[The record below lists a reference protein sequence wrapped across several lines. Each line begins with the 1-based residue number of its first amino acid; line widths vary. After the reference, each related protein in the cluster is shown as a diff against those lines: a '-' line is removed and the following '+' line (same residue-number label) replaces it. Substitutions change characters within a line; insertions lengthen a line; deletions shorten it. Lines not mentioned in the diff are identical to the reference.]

1 MEKYITFS
9 SSIKKNDGKTVPYK
23 LRFIDSLRFMSASLS
38 DLVDKFSGIF
48 YSIECKSCM
57 EKIKINSECCFVGL
71 KNNRL
76 IYRCKDCKNQWKRLI
91 QGLIRKFP
99 SIYQFCN
106 GDLNKFILLVRKGL
120 YPYEDINNWEIF
132 DETTIR
138 PKEAFYTK
146 LNLDGISDADY
157 PHAQKVW

>member
-1 MEKYITFS
+1 
-9 SSIKKNDGKTVPYK
+9 
-23 LRFIDSLRFMSASLS
+23 MSASLS
-38 DLVDKFSGIF
+38 DPADNLYGIF

-57 EKIKINSECCFVGL
+57 EKIKINSECCFVEL
-71 KNNRL
+71 KNSRL
-76 IYRCKDCKNQWKRLI
+76 IYRCKDCKNEWKRPI
-91 QGLIRKFP
+91 EELIRKFP

-106 GDLNKFILLVRKGL
+106 GNLNKFILLVRKGL
-120 YPYEDINNWEIF
+120 YPYGYTDNWEKF

-138 PKEAFYTK
+138 PKEAFYSE

>member
-1 MEKYITFS
+1 
-9 SSIKKNDGKTVPYK
+9 
-23 LRFIDSLRFMSASLS
+23 MSASLS
-38 DLVDKFSGIF
+38 DLADNLSGIF

-57 EKIKINSECCFVGL
+57 EKIKINSECCFVEL
-71 KNNRL
+71 KNSRL
-76 IYRCKDCKNQWKRLI
+76 IYRCKDCKNEWKRPI
-91 QGLIRKFP
+91 EGLIRKFP

-106 GDLNKFILLVRKGL
+106 GNLNKFILLVRKGL
-120 YPYEDINNWEIF
+120 YPYGYTDNWEKF

-138 PKEAFYTK
+138 PKEAFYSE

>member
-1 MEKYITFS
+1 
-9 SSIKKNDGKTVPYK
+9 
-23 LRFIDSLRFMSASLS
+23 MSASLS
-38 DLVDKFSGIF
+38 ELADNLSGIF

-57 EKIKINSECCFVGL
+57 EKIKINSECCFVEL
-71 KNNRL
+71 KISRL
-76 IYRCKDCKNQWKRLI
+76 IYRCKDCKNEWKRPI
-91 QGLIRKFP
+91 EGLIRKFP

-106 GDLNKFILLVRKGL
+106 GNLNKFILLVRKGL
-120 YPYEDINNWEIF
+120 YPYGYTDNWEKF

-138 PKEAFYTK
+138 PKEAFYSE

>member
-1 MEKYITFS
+1 
-9 SSIKKNDGKTVPYK
+9 
-23 LRFIDSLRFMSASLS
+23 MSASLS
-38 DLVDKFSGIF
+38 DLADNLSGIF

-71 KNNRL
+71 KNKRL

>member
-1 MEKYITFS
+1 
-9 SSIKKNDGKTVPYK
+9 
-23 LRFIDSLRFMSASLS
+23 MSASLS
-38 DLVDKFSGIF
+38 DLADNLSGIF

-57 EKIKINSECCFVGL
+57 EKIKINSECCFVEL
-71 KNNRL
+71 KNSRL
-76 IYRCKDCKNQWKRLI
+76 IYRCKDCKNEWKRPI
-91 QGLIRKFP
+91 EGLIRKFP

-106 GDLNKFILLVRKGL
+106 GNLNKFILLVRKGL
-120 YPYEDINNWEIF
+120 YPYGYIDNWEKF

-138 PKEAFYTK
+138 PKEAFYSE

>member
-1 MEKYITFS
+1 M
-9 SSIKKNDGKTVPYK
+9 
-23 LRFIDSLRFMSASLS
+23 
-38 DLVDKFSGIF
+38 
-48 YSIECKSCM
+48 
-57 EKIKINSECCFVGL
+57 
-71 KNNRL
+71 
-76 IYRCKDCKNQWKRLI
+76 
-91 QGLIRKFP
+91 
-99 SIYQFCN
+99 
-106 GDLNKFILLVRKGL
+106 LVRKGL

>member
-1 MEKYITFS
+1 
-9 SSIKKNDGKTVPYK
+9 
-23 LRFIDSLRFMSASLS
+23 MSASLS
-38 DLVDKFSGIF
+38 ELADNLSGIF

-57 EKIKINSECCFVGL
+57 EKIKINSEYCFVEL
-71 KNNRL
+71 KNSRL
-76 IYRCKDCKNQWKRLI
+76 IYRCKDCKNEWKRPI
-91 QGLIRKFP
+91 EGLIRKFP

-106 GDLNKFILLVRKGL
+106 GNLNKFILLVRKGL
-120 YPYEDINNWEIF
+120 YPYGYTDNWEKF

-138 PKEAFYTK
+138 PKEAFYSE

>member
-1 MEKYITFS
+1 
-9 SSIKKNDGKTVPYK
+9 
-23 LRFIDSLRFMSASLS
+23 MSASLS
-38 DLVDKFSGIF
+38 DLADNLSGIF
-48 YSIECKSCM
+48 YSIKCKSCM

>member
-1 MEKYITFS
+1 
-9 SSIKKNDGKTVPYK
+9 
-23 LRFIDSLRFMSASLS
+23 MSASLS
-38 DLVDKFSGIF
+38 ELADNLSGIF

-57 EKIKINSECCFVGL
+57 EKIKINSECCFVEL
-71 KNNRL
+71 KNSRL
-76 IYRCKDCKNQWKRLI
+76 IYRCKDCKNEWKRPI
-91 QGLIRKFP
+91 EGKIRKFP

-106 GDLNKFILLVRKGL
+106 GNLNKFILLVRKGL
-120 YPYEDINNWEIF
+120 YPYGYTDNWEKF

-138 PKEAFYTK
+138 PKEAFYSE

>member
-1 MEKYITFS
+1 
-9 SSIKKNDGKTVPYK
+9 
-23 LRFIDSLRFMSASLS
+23 MSASLS
-38 DLVDKFSGIF
+38 ELADNLSGIF

-57 EKIKINSECCFVGL
+57 EKIKINSECCFVEL
-71 KNNRL
+71 KNSRL
-76 IYRCKDCKNQWKRLI
+76 IYRCKDCKNEWKRPI
-91 QGLIRKFP
+91 EGLIRKFP

-106 GDLNKFILLVRKGL
+106 GNLNKFILLVRKGL
-120 YPYEDINNWEIF
+120 YPYGYTDNWEKF

-138 PKEAFYTK
+138 PKEAFYSE

>member
-1 MEKYITFS
+1 
-9 SSIKKNDGKTVPYK
+9 
-23 LRFIDSLRFMSASLS
+23 
-38 DLVDKFSGIF
+38 
-48 YSIECKSCM
+48 M

-76 IYRCKDCKNQWKRLI
+76 IYRCKDCKNEWKRLI

-120 YPYEDINNWEIF
+120 YPYEDIDNWEIF
-132 DETTIR
+132 DKTTIR
-138 PKEAFYTK
+138 LKEAFYTK

>member
-1 MEKYITFS
+1 
-9 SSIKKNDGKTVPYK
+9 
-23 LRFIDSLRFMSASLS
+23 MSASLS
-38 DLVDKFSGIF
+38 ELADNLSGIF

-57 EKIKINSECCFVGL
+57 EKIKINSEYCFVEL
-71 KNNRL
+71 KNSRL
-76 IYRCKDCKNQWKRLI
+76 IYRCKDCKNEWKRPI
-91 QGLIRKFP
+91 EGLIRKFA

-106 GDLNKFILLVRKGL
+106 GNLNKFILLVRKGL
-120 YPYEDINNWEIF
+120 YPYGYTDNWEKF

-138 PKEAFYTK
+138 PKEAFYSE